1 MKTPIAVA
9 PIIMGGLL
17 VMTPPLADYLHQ
29 RNVVA
34 LISDFAGQSGSVT
47 LDGKM
52 TDLYRF
58 GCWLIGSLMIG
69 VAVVCSL
76 FVRQESAEHKSVA
89 ATQPA

>member
-9 PIIMGGLL
+9 LIIMGGLL

-34 LISDFAGQSGSVT
+34 LLSSLTSGRVT
-47 LDGKM
+47 LEGKM

-58 GCWLIGSLMIG
+58 GCWFTGSAMIG

-76 FVRQESAEHKSVA
+76 FGRREAPEHKGTT
-89 ATQPA
+89 ATQLAA